1 MVEKILLETSWVR
14 KGSVA
19 RVLVHFQLRHSAS
32 CLSGTTVIL
41 LRSSLDRV
49 GPSVSFTWRLSKAL
63 RFVF

>member
-19 RVLVHFQLRHSAS
+19 RVLVHFQPLHSAS
-32 CLSGTTVIL
+32 FLSRITLIL

-49 GPSVSFTWRLSKAL
+49 EPSVSFTWRLSKAL